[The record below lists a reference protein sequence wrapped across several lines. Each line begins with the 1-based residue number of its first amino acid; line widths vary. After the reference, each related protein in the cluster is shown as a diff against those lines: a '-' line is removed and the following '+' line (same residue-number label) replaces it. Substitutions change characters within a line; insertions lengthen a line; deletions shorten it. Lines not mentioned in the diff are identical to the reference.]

1 MNNVSSEMENKSL
14 SINDAFFSLKINKS
28 TCHSDIIYS
37 NITTLNMLLID
48 QIDQNFEE
56 HTYTLGVFV
65 DLSKAFN
72 TVLSKILL
80 RAIQTYRWNYT
91 KLV

>member
-48 QIDQNFEE
+48 QID
-56 HTYTLGVFV
+56 
-65 DLSKAFN
+65 
-72 TVLSKILL
+72 
-80 RAIQTYRWNYT
+80 
-91 KLV
+91 